1 MAFDSHARRPPRKPA
16 ARTGRESRSI
26 AARSART
33 GFRRAAGIVW
43 LAAVWLIVPPSSAQ
57 NRDSTGPAG
66 TLTPADKTEL
76 AEIFRLKADVGDRV
90 WPGFAKCGIPV
101 LLYNDDFEFLI
112 GSADPPSPWVKV
124 PDDDSAGAPY
134 HRRPRGRV
142 QAFAIEVGGTWAGSI
157 STLGRMNAKA
167 PFKLPPDFHVVLA
180 LHEMF
185 HAFQASQAPERFARA
200 LKVYAAEDRYPFKDK
215 EFAAAWTS
223 EGAALAKGIQAA
235 DDVAAAAAAREFLKT
250 RDERRTKAALAPDLL
265 GFERE
270 LEWLEGLAKYA
281 EIGFYEIA
289 ANLPPGPTVFRYAVP
304 MLFIQSDYMRLGNG
318 LGAQSGDLRFYLSG
332 MAQARLLD
340 RLSPG
345 WKDKALPGPASLED
359 LIREAVLPGRKK
371 SLQSGSLTL

>member
-1 MAFDSHARRPPRKPA
+1 MMR
-16 ARTGRESRSI
+16 GL
-26 AARSART
+26 
-33 GFRRAAGIVW
+33 RRAAGIVC
-43 LAAVWLIVPPSSAQ
+43 LAAVSLIVPPSPAQ
-57 NRDSTGPAG
+57 IRESTGPAG
-66 TLTPADKTEL
+66 VLTPADQTEL
-76 AEIFRLKADVGDRV
+76 AEIFRLKAEVGNRV
-90 WPGFAKCGIPV
+90 WPGFAKCGIPIV
-101 LLYNDDFEFLI
+101 LYNDDFEFLV
-112 GSADPPSPWVKV
+112 GSDDPPSPWMKF
-124 PDDDSAGAPY
+124 PDGDFAGAPY
-134 HRRPRGRV
+134 HRRPRSQA
-142 QAFAIEVGGTWAGSI
+142 QAFAIKVGGTWAGSF

-185 HAFQASQAPERFARA
+185 HAFQATQAPERFARA
-200 LKVYAAEDRYPFKDK
+200 LKVYAAEDRYPFKNQ

-223 EGAALAKGIQAA
+223 EGAALARGIQAA
-235 DDVAAAAAAREFLKT
+235 DDVAAATAAREFLKI
-250 RDERRTKAALAPDLL
+250 RDERRARAALAPDLL

-289 ANLPPGPTVFRYAVP
+289 ATLPPGPAAYRYAVP
-304 MLFIQSDYMRLGNG
+304 MLFIQSDYIRLGNG

-359 LIREAVLPGRKK
+359 LIREGVLPGRR
-371 SLQSGSLTL
+371 